1 MNMTAQPTHNSD
13 RVSTGG
19 GLVALLIWSTTMAV
33 SRGMAESLG
42 TVTGAA
48 LATGAGGLVALTAA
62 WMQGVSPARMLG
74 LPLKYLLG
82 CGGIFVLY
90 IVCIYTAVGW
100 AQNRSTVLVVGL
112 VNYLWPALTV
122 VLSIPILH
130 YRARWWIVPGCIV
143 AVCGTGLAT
152 IGGEVFSISELS
164 EAGPRPAVPLGL
176 AAVAA
181 VAWALYSNLARRWGR
196 PQIGAVPLFLL
207 ASSAAL
213 WLLRTGQIETT
224 TWTVKSVAELGFISV
239 AQSALA
245 YGLWERGMRRGNH
258 LLLALVSYFT
268 PIASTAVAAVYLQ
281 VTPGPSLLFGCI
293 LVGGGALVCKLSVT
307 AQPCVKD
314 AAP

>member
-1 MNMTAQPTHNSD
+1 MTAQPTRSSD

-48 LATGAGGLVALTAA
+48 LATGAGGLVALTVA
-62 WMQGVSPARMLG
+62 WMQGVRPARMVA

-90 IVCIYTAVGW
+90 VVCMYTAVGW
-100 AQNRSTVLVVGL
+100 APNRSTVLVVGL

-152 IGGEVFSISELS
+152 IGGEVFSVSELS
-164 EAGPRPAVPLGL
+164 EAGAGLAVPLGL

-196 PQIGAVPLFLL
+196 AQIGAVPLFLL
-207 ASSAAL
+207 ASSGVL
-213 WLLRTGQIETT
+213 WLLRTGQTETT

-258 LLLALVSYFT
+258 LLLAVVSYFT
-268 PIASTAVAAVYLQ
+268 PIVSTAVAAVYLQ

-293 LVGGGALVCKLSVT
+293 LVGGGALMCKLSVT
-307 AQPCVKD
+307 EQPCVKD
-314 AAP
+314 AVP